1 MDVEQLADNIID
13 NVGGTQNING
23 LIHCVTRLRFY
34 LKDEARAN
42 TKAIEMLDG
51 VISVISSG
59 GQYQVVIG
67 NQVEKVYDA
76 IMNKYDISGEQ
87 TKNDEKIKSKAEKNW
102 FNRFMALIVAIVS
115 PAISAIAVAGILK
128 GLMAL
133 LTSTNVLSEKSPTYL
148 ILYAIADAMFY
159 FLPIL
164 VGISTAKHFHSNQII
179 GAGIGA
185 SLVYPTLV
193 NAYNAKTAMN
203 LFGIPVILANY
214 TSSLFP
220 AIFAVWL
227 ASVAEHYF
235 KKHITPAAQIIL
247 VPLFSYLVGTIPTF
261 LIAGPVLSYLSKI
274 LSVAVIGIY
283 NFAPVL
289 AGIILGA
296 FWQVMVVFG
305 LHYAFIPI
313 LMNNITTM
321 HQDPINAI
329 LGVTVFAQFA
339 VALAIFLK
347 AKNKKNKEIAGAA
360 ALTAF
365 LGVTE
370 PAIYGCSLKHKK
382 AFVMSFI
389 GGGVGGAI
397 MALMNAKNYAFGSN
411 GIFAAPLYINPKGL
425 DSSFWAYIIANVA
438 TVLVTLILVMM
449 FGYTKQ
455 DDIDESKTTSEI
467 KPATKI
473 SLHDFGIISP
483 VQGKI
488 EELTQVKDP
497 VFASGSMG
505 TGFAVVP
512 SSEEVTAPIAGTIST
527 VFETKHAIGLISND
541 GVELLIH
548 MGIDTVNL
556 KGKYFNILVKKGD
569 KVEKGQSIAQVE
581 WDKIQKAGYDTT
593 TMVIVT
599 NSDEFKQIDT
609 NTNEIKQKDSPIM
622 VIR

>member
-1 MDVEQLADNIID
+1 MDLEKLADNIVE
-13 NVGGTQNING
+13 NVGGTKNIKG

-34 LKDEARAN
+34 LKDETRAN
-42 TKAIEMLDG
+42 TKVIESLDG
-51 VISVISSG
+51 VISVINSG

-67 NQVEKVYDA
+67 NQVENVYNA
-76 IMNKYDISGEQ
+76 IMNKYDISSEQ
-87 TKNDEKIKSKAEKNW
+87 AKNNVETKSKEKKNW
-102 FNRFMALIVAIVS
+102 FNRFMALIVEIVS
-115 PAISAIAVAGILK
+115 PAIPAIAVAGILK

-133 LTSTNVLSEKSPTYL
+133 LTSTNILSNESSTYL

-164 VGISTAKHFHSNQII
+164 VGITTAKHFDSNQII

-193 NAYNAKTAMN
+193 NAYNAKATMS

-227 ASVAEHYF
+227 ASIAEHYF

-247 VPLFSYLVGTIPTF
+247 VPLFSYLVGIIPTL

-274 LSVAVIGIY
+274 LSTAVIGIY

-289 AGIILGA
+289 AGVILGA

-305 LHYAFIPI
+305 LHYAFIPV

-360 ALTAF
+360 AITAF

-370 PAIYGCSLKHKK
+370 PAVYGCSMKHKK
-382 AFVMSFI
+382 AFAMSFI

-455 DDIDESKTTSEI
+455 DDMDETKVAGDI
-467 KPATKI
+467 KPTTKI
-473 SLHDFGIISP
+473 SLNNLGITSP
-483 VQGKI
+483 VQGKL
-488 EELTQVKDP
+488 EALSEVNDP

-505 TGFAVVP
+505 AGFAVIP
-512 SSEEVTAPIAGTIST
+512 SSKEVEAPIAGTIST
-527 VFETKHAIGLISND
+527 VFETKHAIGLISTD

-556 KGKYFNILVKKGD
+556 KGKYFSVLVKKGD
-569 KVEKGQSIAQVE
+569 KVKKGQVIAHVE
-581 WDKIQKAGYDTT
+581 WDKIQKAGYDIT

-609 NTNEIKQKDSPIM
+609 NTDEINKNGSPIM

>member
-1 MDVEQLADNIID
+1 MDTQKLADSIVME
-13 NVGGTQNING
+13 VGGTKNIKG

-34 LKDEARAN
+34 LIDESKAN
-42 TKAIEMLDG
+42 TKEIEALEG
-51 VISVISSG
+51 VISVVKSG

-67 NQVEKVYDA
+67 NQVSKVFDA
-76 IMNKYDISGEQ
+76 IMAKYDINGDGQDTNSQ
-87 TKNDEKIKSKAEKNW
+87 VKTKIEKNW

-115 PAISAIAVAGILK
+115 PAIPAIAVAGILK
-128 GLMAL
+128 GLLAL
-133 LTSTNVLSEKSPTYL
+133 LTSTNMLSEKAPTY
-148 ILYAIADAMFY
+148 IIMYAIADAMFY
-159 FLPIL
+159 FLPII
-164 VGISTAKHFHSNQII
+164 VGITTAKHFHSNQII

-185 SLVYPTLV
+185 SLVYPTIV
-193 NAYNAKTAMN
+193 NAFNAKTAMN

-227 ASVAEHYF
+227 ASIAEHYLE
-235 KKHITPAAQIIL
+235 KHITPAAQVIL

-261 LIAGPVLSYLSKI
+261 LIAGPILSYLSKL

-289 AGIILGA
+289 AGILLGA

-339 VALAIFLK
+339 VALGIFLK
-347 AKNKKNKEIAGAA
+347 AKNKKNKEVAGAA
-360 ALTAF
+360 AITAF

-370 PAIYGCSLKHKK
+370 PAIYGCSLKYKK
-382 AFVMSFI
+382 AFAMSFI

-397 MALMNAKNYAFGSN
+397 MALMNARTYAFGSN
-411 GIFAAPLYINPKGL
+411 AIFAAPLYINPKGI
-425 DSSFWAYIIANVA
+425 DSSFWAYIIADLA
-438 TVLVTLILVMM
+438 TIIITVVLVMM
-449 FGYTKQ
+449 FGYTSK
-455 DDIDESKTTSEI
+455 DDKVEPI
-467 KPATKI
+467 PTKSAAKI
-473 SLHDFGIISP
+473 TLNNVGIISP
-483 VQGKI
+483 VKGKV
-488 EELTQVKDP
+488 ESLTEVNDP
-497 VFASGSMG
+497 VFSSGTMG
-505 TGFAVVP
+505 TGFAVIP
-512 SSEEVTAPIAGTIST
+512 NSDEVRSPINGTVST
-527 VFETKHAIGLISND
+527 VFDTKHAVGLISDN

-556 KGKYFNILVKKGD
+556 KGKYFSISVKKGD
-569 KVEKGQSIAQVE
+569 KVKKGQLIANVQ
-581 WDKIQKAGYDTT
+581 WDGVKKAGYDTT

-599 NSDEFKQIDT
+599 NSAEFKQIDT
-609 NTNEIKQKDSPIM
+609 NIHNENNLSNPIL